1 MTSQLP
7 TFAKVD
13 ITLTSQMAHLHAS
26 NDSLVSGSPGFKD
39 FFEMGK
45 MSQLLQKRLRVKKH
59 QFSLEK
65 IWV

>member
-39 FFEMGK
+39 FSEMGK
-45 MSQLLQKRLRVKKH
+45 MSQSLQKRLRVKKH
-59 QFSLEK
+59 QFPLEK